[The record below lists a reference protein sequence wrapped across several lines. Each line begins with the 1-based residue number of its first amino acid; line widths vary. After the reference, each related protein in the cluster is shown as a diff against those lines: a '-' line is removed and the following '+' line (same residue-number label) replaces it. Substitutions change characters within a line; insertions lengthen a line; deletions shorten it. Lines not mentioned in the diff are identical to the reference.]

1 MSPAPATVHSQPQPG
16 QPLPLR
22 SVLFV
27 LLFAACSFAA
37 ASANAGPATATA
49 PQSAA
54 GITTTGGG
62 LAPAEDKK
70 TAPKIYKFLSGGTTS
85 FSDTPPRTGAYIVL
99 GQDCYACK
107 LSSDIDWHSTR
118 LHRDEFA
125 DEINLAA
132 RQFNLDPALVRAVI
146 HAESGFNA
154 RARSH
159 KGAIGLMQLMPATAR
174 LLGVADARA
183 PSHNIRGGT
192 QYLAGLLARFK
203 NDIVLATAAYNA
215 GPEAVQKYAGVPPY
229 AETQVYVQRVR
240 ILHQRYKGAP
250 QV

>member
-1 MSPAPATVHSQPQPG
+1 MSPAPAIVHFQPQSG

-22 SVLFV
+22 SVLSA
-27 LLFAACSFAA
+27 LLFAACGFAA
-37 ASANAGPATATA
+37 AGANAGPATAS
-49 PQSAA
+49 QSAA
-54 GITTTGGG
+54 GITTTASG
-62 LAPAEDKK
+62 LAPAQDKK
-70 TAPKIYKFLSGGTTS
+70 PAPKIYKFLSGGTTS

-107 LSSDIDWHSTR
+107 LSSNVDWHSTR

-154 RARSH
+154 RARSN

-240 ILHQRYKGAP
+240 ILHQRYKVAP